1 MRPGL
6 ATCVAG
12 FEAVSTVVLLAA
24 VLWRLPSVLRRP
36 QERLL
41 WGTMALTAVAMAMD
55 QPPIARLLSDG
66 PATLCSVALARNMIG
81 VLSACGVLYF
91 VAASGGNRRFK
102 RAVLFAVP
110 FVLAG
115 LVLIAYGVKPPCAE
129 AVPGITGAPRTAGY
143 WVLLGS
149 THLIADS
156 ACAVMCRRYA
166 CRSMD
171 RSLRVSLALFGW
183 GAVCAGV
190 FWAGRL
196 VGLITPLGDVVLY
209 LRIALGL
216 HAVLRAAA
224 LLVRDLAAVGRAASD
239 ARAIWRLWPLWR
251 SLVAAVPHVALKRYR
266 WRGTE
271 LLCAPSHWRYLVYRK
286 VIETRDA
293 ILVLQDYAHPAALRR
308 ARDHVAAAGLPARA
322 ARPAVLACVIREACA
337 AKRANLRE
345 GGGQESADIE
355 VDRGELAA
363 EIDFL
368 LEVAEAYT
376 SACVKSFVKS
386 AEKPSGR
393 PPPEEPAGKPP
404 GEPSDGPGD
413 SLADKSGDPSSCK
426 PRRARPERQLFGR
439 QPRSKALRSP
449 SR

>member
-55 QPPIARLLSDG
+55 LPLIARLLSDG
-66 PATLCSVALARNMIG
+66 PATMCTVALARNMIG

-91 VAASGGNRRFK
+91 VAASGGNRRFE
-102 RAVLFAVP
+102 RAVLIAVP

-115 LVLIAYGVKPPCAE
+115 LVLIAYGVDPPCAA

-143 WVLLGS
+143 WLLLGS

-183 GAVCAGV
+183 GAVFAGV

-196 VGLITPLGDVVLY
+196 VGLVTPLGDDVVLY
-209 LRIALGL
+209 LRVALGL

-266 WRGTE
+266 WRGSE

-293 ILVLQDYAHPAALRR
+293 VLVLQDYAHPAALRR
-308 ARDHVAAAGLPARA
+308 ARDHVAAAGVPARA

-337 AKRANLRE
+337 AKRANIRE
-345 GGGQESADIE
+345 GGRESADIE

-376 SACVKSFVKS
+376 SACVKSFAKS
-386 AEKPSGR
+386 SER
-393 PPPEEPAGKPP
+393 PPPEEPTERSP
-404 GEPSDGPGD
+404 GEPSDRPGHKP
-413 SLADKSGDPSSCK
+413 SDKPSDPSSCK
-426 PRRARPERQLFGR
+426 PRRARAEGRLFGR

>member
-1 MRPGL
+1 MCSGL
-6 ATCVAG
+6 PTCVAG
-12 FEAVSTVVLLAA
+12 FEAASTALLLAA

-41 WGTMALTAVAMAMD
+41 WATMALTAVSMAMD
-55 QPPIARLLSDG
+55 LPPIARLLAAG
-66 PATLCSVALARNMIG
+66 PATMCTVALARNVIG

-91 VAASGGNRRFK
+91 VAASGGNRRFE
-102 RAVLFAVP
+102 RAVLLAVP
-110 FVLAG
+110 LVLAG
-115 LVLIAYGVKPPCAE
+115 MVLIAYGVEPPAGAE
-129 AVPGITGAPRTAGY
+129 AVPGPTGAPRTAGY
-143 WVLLGS
+143 WLLLGS

-166 CRSMD
+166 GRSVD
-171 RSLRVSLALFGW
+171 RSLCVSLALFGW
-183 GAVCAGV
+183 GAVFAGV

-196 VGLITPLGDVVLY
+196 VGLITPLGEVGLY
-209 LRIALGL
+209 LPIALGL

-251 SLVAAVPHVALKRYR
+251 SLVAAVPHVALKEYR
-266 WRGTE
+266 FRGSE
-271 LLCAPSHWRYLVYRK
+271 LLCVPSHWRYLVYRK

-293 ILVLQDYAHPAALRR
+293 ILVLQDYAGHATLER
-308 ARDHVAAAGLPARA
+308 ARGHVAAAGVPARA
-322 ARPAVLACVIREACA
+322 ARPAALACVIREACA

-345 GGGQESADIE
+345 GDGQESAAIE

-376 SACVKSFVKS
+376 SACVESFVKS
-386 AEKPSGR
+386 ADKPPEKP
-393 PPPEEPAGKPP
+393 PEKPAGKPP
-404 GEPSDGPGD
+404 ERPAG
-413 SLADKSGDPSSCK
+413 K
-426 PRRARPERQLFGR
+426 PPRRSAKTRARPGRQVFGR

>member
-1 MRPGL
+1 MQPGL
-6 ATCVAG
+6 PTCVAG
-12 FEAVSTVVLLAA
+12 FQAVSTALLIAA

-41 WGTMALTAVAMAMD
+41 WGTMALTAVSMAMD
-55 QPPIARLLSDG
+55 LPPIARLLSDG
-66 PATLCSVALARNMIG
+66 PASMRTLAVTKNVIG

-110 FVLAG
+110 FVLAAM
-115 LVLIAYGVKPPCAE
+115 VLIAYGVDAPDAE
-129 AVPGITGAPRTAGY
+129 AAVPAPAGAPRTVGY
-143 WVLLGS
+143 WLLLGS
-149 THLIADS
+149 THLAADAS
-156 ACAVMCRRYA
+156 CAVMCRRYA
-166 CRSMD
+166 GRSVD
-171 RSLRVSLALFGW
+171 RSLSVSLALFGC
-183 GAVCAGV
+183 GAVCAGLY
-190 FWAGRL
+190 WAGRL
-196 VGLITPLGDVVLY
+196 LGLLTPLGEAGRY
-209 LRIALGL
+209 LPIAWGL

-239 ARAIWRLWPLWR
+239 ARAIWLLWPLWR
-251 SLVAAVPHVALKRYR
+251 ALVAAVPHVALKRYR
-266 WRGTE
+266 LRGTE

-293 ILVLQDYAHPAALRR
+293 ILVLQDYAGHATLER
-308 ARDHVAAAGLPARA
+308 ARGHVAAAGLPARA

-345 GGGQESADIE
+345 GGQESAAIE

-376 SACVKSFVKS
+376 SACVKSFVKTFGTS
-386 AEKPSGR
+386 VDDPADA
-393 PPPEEPAGKPP
+393 PAGPP
-404 GEPSDGPGD
+404 
-413 SLADKSGDPSSCK
+413 
-426 PRRARPERQLFGR
+426 FGR

>member
-1 MRPGL
+1 MNPGL
-6 ATCVAG
+6 PTCVAG
-12 FEAVSTVVLLAA
+12 FEAVSTLLLLAA

-55 QPPIARLLSDG
+55 LPPIARLLSDG
-66 PATLCSVALARNMIG
+66 PATMCTVALARNMIG

-91 VAASGGNRRFK
+91 VAASGGNRRFE
-102 RAVLFAVP
+102 RAVLFGVP

-115 LVLIAYGVKPPCAE
+115 MVLIAYGVDPPGAE
-129 AVPGITGAPRTAGY
+129 AAPGPTGAPRTAGY
-143 WVLLGS
+143 WLLLGS

-166 CRSMD
+166 GRCAD
-171 RSLRVSLALFGW
+171 RSLCVSLALFGW
-183 GAVCAGV
+183 GAVFAGV
-190 FWAGRL
+190 FWGARL
-196 VGLITPLGDVVLY
+196 VGLVTPLGDVGRY
-209 LRIALGL
+209 LPIALGL

-224 LLVRDLAAVGRAASD
+224 LLVRDLAAVGRAVTD
-239 ARAIWRLWPLWR
+239 ARAIWLLWPLWR
-251 SLVAAVPHVALKRYR
+251 ALVAAVPHVALKKYR
-266 WRGTE
+266 FRGAE
-271 LLCAPSHWRYLVYRK
+271 LLCGPSHWRYLVYRK

-293 ILVLQDYAHPAALRR
+293 ILVLQDYAGRATLER
-308 ARDHVAAAGLPARA
+308 ARRHVAASGVPARA

-337 AKRANLRE
+337 AKRANLRD
-345 GGGQESADIE
+345 GGQESAAIE

-376 SACVKSFVKS
+376 SAGVKSFVKS
-386 AEKPSGR
+386 FAKSSEKPPDEPAE
-393 PPPEEPAGKPP
+393 PPAETSDGKPPAGKPP
-404 GEPSDGPGD
+404 CRRF
-413 SLADKSGDPSSCK
+413 KS
-426 PRRARPERQLFGR
+426 RPQRQLFGR